1 MPDKLTLAA
10 RIAQASIDVGD
21 FTADKI
27 NPEQNY
33 RYISADAVLARGGN
47 ALAKNGV
54 SVIPSVTDTMIN
66 VVDRGANKS
75 PRQDARVTFC
85 MTITDGEKEVTAI
98 WYGFG
103 SDYSVPDKA
112 VYKAITSGH
121 KYFLMKLLNIGAGN
135 EDCEHE
141 GEPSNDKPARRPV
154 APVNGKQAAHAAVQ
168 AQATEH
174 PAVAKQAD
182 IKTANWPAIAA
193 RVCQNVPYYTRDGK
207 PALIQILRAA
217 AAEGFSEVTDANA
230 EPIIEALAARVAR
243 KSQTQN

>member
-10 RIAQASIDVGD
+10 RIAQASIDVGE

-54 SVIPSVTDTMIN
+54 AVIPSVTDAMIA
-66 VVDRGANKS
+66 VVDRGPNKS

-112 VYKAITSGH
+112 IYKAVTSGH

-135 EDCEHE
+135 DDGEHE
-141 GEPSNDKPARRPV
+141 GEPAQDKPARKPAQPQ
-154 APVNGKQAAHAAVQ
+154 APANKPAAAA
-168 AQATEH
+168 ATIA
-174 PAVAKQAD
+174 PDQQAVAKQAD

-193 RVCQNVPYYTRDGK
+193 RIAKNVPYYMHDGR
-207 PALIQILRAA
+207 PALINILRAA
-217 AAEGFSEVTDANA
+217 AAEGFLEVTDANA
-230 EPIIEALAARVAR
+230 DPILEALAARVAR
-243 KSQTQN
+243 KNQPQA